1 MAITLL
7 AVNCP
12 AVQTFG
18 ALIRRLDV
26 YAGTASPPVGYTV
39 PQPGGVS
46 SSPLNANAWSVDMLG
61 RYGGGGIGIGTGL
74 VITAGT
80 GLQCIVSAGHAVIDS
95 PVENAA
101 AFTVTGLSASARS
114 WIWMQ
119 QNGSIIAISTS
130 TTPPAMVSCLLG
142 SVLTS
147 ASAVVQID
155 TSGVCYL
162 GGSTLTR
169 YTADP
174 GVPIDTPPSNIQF
187 RHLTPFGGFVW
198 DGGAYRQTYVPSVTA
213 NPTQTTEGLEWFR
226 SDTLTRYVYSGG
238 SVVPFPS
245 SVGGGS
251 GVAATTVSEV
261 APTAA
266 VGTSINF
273 AREDHTHRGVH
284 KLTGN
289 ADAFGDIIF
298 TGGGVVQS
306 GGTFTFSGGS
316 GTPATTVTTTAAANA
331 VGTSTNYARE
341 DHVHRGIS
349 SVIGPSSTVYG
360 DLTFTGAGVSQVGG
374 TLTFSGSPT
383 LATTSQAVG
392 ATSAAGTSANV
403 AREDHIHAG
412 VGSVTGPGGLQQGGL
427 TFTGSGVSQSG
438 TTFTFAG
445 TGSAATT
452 VTAIAAAPA
461 VGTSASFA
469 RADHVHDG
477 VHSFNTLKGDVTIS
491 AGAGVTLTPS
501 GNNIAIAASGAAAVT
516 PTNIL
521 VISPGAAALAWTVTT
536 TLTEFLGL
544 TIHRAQYPLGIATQ
558 ARLVVCIDGAATV
571 PTNLPTLYVQFST
584 NGGST
589 WNYLCGGTTPGVVF
603 AQGTTVSTWAAM
615 DARATADDLIRIV
628 GSTASGTAAV
638 QYGSIYVQVK

>member
-1 MAITLL
+1 MTIVLL
-7 AVNCP
+7 AAACP
-12 AVQTFG
+12 AVQQPIGFLSILASKTGTFN
-18 ALIRRLDV
+18 APVSEILKDAFFTDKVLSPHATRLDLL
-26 YAGTASPPVGYTV
+26 AR
-39 PQPGGVS
+39 GGG
-46 SSPLNANAWSVDMLG
+46 ANACAIVAGSSDGTELTLVAP
-61 RYGGGGIGIGTGL
+61 GTGL
-74 VITAGT
+74 TLTVKRGQANIG
-80 GLQCIVSAGHAVIDS
+80 GIVELPADA
-95 PVENAA
+95 
-101 AFTVTGLSASARS
+101 TVSIADGVRS
-114 WIWMQ
+114 WIWLQ
-119 QNGSIIAISTS
+119 QTGALLAVSGS
-130 TTPPAMVSCLLG
+130 TTAPTTLSVLLG
-142 SVLTS
+142 SVV
-147 ASAVVQID
+147 ASGGNITGVD
-155 TSGVCYL
+155 TSGVVYQR
-162 GGSTLTR
+162 GGTLIR
-169 YTADP
+169 YSADP
-174 GVPIDTPPSNIQF
+174 GVPLDTPPSNVQF

-198 DGGAYRQTYVPSVTA
+198 DGAAYRQTYVPSVTA
-213 NPTQTTEGLEWFR
+213 NPTQVVEGLEWFR

-238 SVVPFPS
+238 SAVQFPS
-245 SVGGGS
+245 NAGGGS

-261 APTAA
+261 AATAA
-266 VGTSINF
+266 VGTSTNF
-273 AREDHTHRGVH
+273 AREDHTHKGVH
-284 KLTGN
+284 KLTGS

-298 TGGGVVQS
+298 TGGGVTQS

-316 GTPATTVTTTAAANA
+316 GTPATTVTTVATAGA

-341 DHVHRGIS
+341 DHAHRGIS

-360 DLTFTGAGVSQVGG
+360 DLTFTGAGVSQVGN
-374 TLTFSGSPT
+374 TL
-383 LATTSQAVG
+383 
-392 ATSAAGTSANV
+392 
-403 AREDHIHAG
+403 
-412 VGSVTGPGGLQQGGL
+412 
-427 TFTGSGVSQSG
+427 
-438 TTFTFAG
+438 TFAG
-445 TGSAATT
+445 TGTPATT

-461 VGTSASFA
+461 VGTSTSFA
-469 RADHVHDG
+469 RQDHVHDG
-477 VHSFNTLKGDVTIS
+477 VHSFNTLKGDVTIT